1 MSTALAGQAR
11 LTALAWLATVSTSI
25 ALFPVFQHKG
35 YLLAGAVVCAIIAG
49 VGLGLRAL
57 RLPFLVVALGQVAA
71 VVMWVVATRAG
82 EEALYGV
89 IPTPDAIAAV
99 GEQLRS
105 GVVAANEYAAP
116 VPSSAGLV
124 LLVTIGIAGIA
135 ILVDLIAVG
144 LNRVVWAGLP
154 LLALYTV
161 PATTVPDGVPAL
173 AFIPGAFGF
182 VALLSAEEGERVSH
196 WGKRITRAG
205 RLWDDASKERVSTSG
220 LAQTG
225 RRIGTTAVALAVVVP
240 VLLPAFSE
248 GLWSGG
254 AGAGDGSGSISISN
268 PIVDLRR
275 DLVQPADRKLI
286 TVETAAAEVSYLR
299 LAALDQ
305 FDGLSWRPSVRDIPS
320 GQQASA
326 GLPRPPGL
334 SEGVRTAR
342 EQYRIT
348 VSSQVRSAWLPEYYP
363 TVVAEVRGDWRYDRD
378 AFDILSADPLVSAA
392 GLRYL
397 LTSLQVT
404 PTSQQLQDAGA
415 APSTMQRR
423 YTALPDSVPSDVHR
437 QATLVTSTAETDFE
451 RAITLQNWFRSTGG
465 FTYSTKQAAGN
476 SSQALADFVL
486 RERTG
491 YCEQFA
497 AAMAVLARSL
507 DIPARVAVG
516 FLHPDQTA
524 KRRYVFSSHD
534 LHTWPELYF
543 QGVGWVRFEPTPS
556 TRTGS
561 VPPYTSGVTVDTLP
575 DTAPPVSG
583 GPDRAPSEL
592 TTRNREEIIAPNLG
606 GPSAVTTGT
615 STRWLPLGLLAL
627 LVAALPALARLAVR
641 AWRGR
646 RSGSATG
653 SAEAAWAELRDS
665 ARDLGLPW
673 HASLTPRGTARE
685 LRPRL
690 AADPTALAALDTLV
704 GFVERSRY
712 ARTAGDVP
720 DARVAVDTVTEA
732 LRRGVG
738 RTTRWRA
745 VLLPASLVPDLRSA
759 WTAMRAQVSSRWGG
773 TPAGRRRGE
782 PELVDGG

>member
-1 MSTALAGQAR
+1 VSTAFAVQAR

-25 ALFPVFQHKG
+25 ALFPLFQQKG
-35 YLLAGAVVCAIIAG
+35 YLFAGAAVCAVVAG

-57 RLPFLVVALGQVAA
+57 RLPFLVVALGQLAA
-71 VVMWVVATRAG
+71 VVMWVVATQAG
-82 EEALYGV
+82 GEALYGV
-89 IPTPDAIAAV
+89 LPTPDAIAAV
-99 GEQLRS
+99 SEQLRS
-105 GVVAANEYAAP
+105 GVLAAREYAAP

-124 LLVTIGIAGIA
+124 LLVSLGIAGIA

-144 LNRVVWAGLP
+144 LNRVAWAGLP

-161 PATTVPDGVPAL
+161 PATTVPNGVPAL

-205 RLWDDASKERVSTSG
+205 RSWDNAGKERVYTSG

-225 RRIGTTAVALAVVVP
+225 RRIGTTAIALAVGIP

-254 AGAGDGSGSISISN
+254 AGTGEGSGSISISN

-275 DLVQPADRKLI
+275 DLVRPADSDLI
-286 TVETAAAEVSYLR
+286 TVNTTTAEVSYLR

-334 SEGVRTAR
+334 STSVETAR
-342 EQYRIT
+342 KHYRIS
-348 VSSQVRSAWLPEYYP
+348 VSSKVRSSWLPEYYP
-363 TVVAEVRGDWRYDRD
+363 TITARIRGDWRYDRD
-378 AFDILSADPLVSAA
+378 AFDILSADPQVSAA
-392 GLRYL
+392 GANYS
-397 LTSLQVT
+397 LTSLQVR

-415 APSTMQRR
+415 APPAMLRE
-423 YTALPDSVPSDVHR
+423 YTALPDSVPAAVHQ
-437 QATLVTSTAETDFE
+437 QALLVTGEAQTDFE
-451 RAITLQNWFRSTGG
+451 QAISLQNWFRSSGG

-476 SSQALADFVL
+476 SSRALASFVL

-507 DIPARVAVG
+507 NIPARVAVG
-516 FLHPDQTA
+516 FLHPEQA
-524 KRRYVFSSHD
+524 GKGRYVFSSHD

-556 TRTGS
+556 SRTGS
-561 VPPYTSGVTVDTLP
+561 VPAYTSGVAVETLP
-575 DTAPPVSG
+575 ETPRTVPG
-583 GPDRAPSEL
+583 GTDRAPSEL
-592 TTRNREEIIAPNLG
+592 TNRNREEIVAPNLG
-606 GPSAVTTGT
+606 GPSTLATDTAT
-615 STRWLPLGLLAL
+615 PWLGVGLVAL
-627 LVAALPALARLAVR
+627 LVLALPALARLAVR
-641 AWRGR
+641 AWRWR
-646 RSGSATG
+646 RPSGATG
-653 SAEAAWAELRDS
+653 QAEAAWAELRDG

-673 HASLTPRGTARE
+673 HASRTPRASARE
-685 LRPRL
+685 LQPRL
-690 AADPTALAALDTLV
+690 TADPAALAALDTLV
-704 GFVERSRY
+704 AFVERSRY
-712 ARTAGDVP
+712 ARTAGEEP
-720 DARVAVDTVTEA
+720 NARAAVSTVRAA
-732 LRRGVG
+732 LARGAD
-738 RTTRWRA
+738 RATRVRA
-745 VLLPASLVPDLRSA
+745 VLLPASLLPDITSA
-759 WTAMRAQVSSRWGG
+759 WTQLQAKSRSRSTGVGRGPGG
-773 TPAGRRRGE
+773 